1 MPNYS
6 AFKSR
11 RRGDPLKDFQIEME
25 DRSTRNNYLQRR
37 RTEKVIDEDS
47 MSNRSIEKTIIENRS
62 ELKNELSELKM
73 MVAKLSVKRE
83 IDDDYL
89 ERKIKE
95 MMPPPR

>member
-1 MPNYS
+1 
-6 AFKSR
+6 
-11 RRGDPLKDFQIEME
+11 ME

-47 MSNRSIEKTIIENRS
+47 MSNRSIEKTILENRS

>member
-1 MPNYS
+1 
-6 AFKSR
+6 
-11 RRGDPLKDFQIEME
+11 ME

>member
-1 MPNYS
+1 
-6 AFKSR
+6 
-11 RRGDPLKDFQIEME
+11 ME

-47 MSNRSIEKTIIENRS
+47 MSNRSIEKTILENRS

-73 MVAKLSVKRE
+73 MVAKLSIKRE